1 VLIRASG
8 VIVFGNSR
16 PWTEFEN
23 TQATR
28 RNIRVMVDSISHMC
42 DMDRIRNFA
51 MSEYIVK
58 TPEWE
63 R

>member
-1 VLIRASG
+1 MISRLIDSPAGSNTLRM
-8 VIVFGNSR
+8 NR
-16 PWTEFEN
+16 EN
-23 TQATR
+23 RQATR